1 MNKTEILNQPV
12 SNEQVIESIESSFYP
27 DHQADLC
34 KSGLLNKTIQESG
47 IKSLRPADIDRTIGF
62 PTLAESAY
70 AIPYL
75 GTDYSRYKMCYPEAD
90 KINPANGE
98 ERPKYLAKRDSGC
111 RLYIPSKVVPV
122 LGDLSVP
129 IYLTEGE
136 KKALKAC
143 QEGLYCIA
151 IAGLWNWK
159 AKDSDELIPDF
170 DLIVLAG
177 RTVYIVPDNDF
188 LLPDRKGER
197 KNLKQAVHKLAYK
210 LIDKGAK
217 VSWVELP
224 GGEQ

>member
-1 MNKTEILNQPV
+1 MAETIDNIT
-12 SNEQVIESIESSFYP
+12 SSFHP
-27 DHQADLC
+27 DHLADLR
-34 KSGLLNKTIQESG
+34 KSGLSDTTLLEAGIQSLSPAG
-47 IKSLRPADIDRTIGF
+47 IDSKIGF
-62 PTLAESAY
+62 QTLAESAY

-75 GTDYSRYKMCYPEAD
+75 GTDYSRYKMFYAEAD

-136 KKALKAC
+136 KKAQKAC